1 MIERAGVRLPALD
14 FYIDQKLIRSKQRKS
29 FIMSISTVAL
39 HVFQNRKISILKT
52 LDRNV
57 RKAIDKLV
65 EMC

>member
-29 FIMSISTVAL
+29 FNNEYIDCDIACFRYRNISIS
-39 HVFQNRKISILKT
+39 KT